1 MTLPQPQIRINLFK
15 NFPRAAAPTAPES
28 LVAALSPAGQA
39 HQLPPAQPGPRPPP
53 GSSGCGAS
61 AGGRCDPPEGGSTL
75 HPVPPGPRLRESAS
89 ELGQKAH
96 FSREKESFIK

>member
-39 HQLPPAQPGPRPPP
+39 HQLPPAQPARAHPRAPADAAPRRAADATPLRAGPP
-53 GSSGCGAS
+53 C
-61 AGGRCDPPEGGSTL
+61 TL
-75 HPVPPGPRLRESAS
+75 SR
-89 ELGQKAH
+89 QAH
-96 FSREKESFIK
+96 A